1 MNDKR
6 PTASDNGH
14 EEESPGQIAQ
24 EGDRP
29 NGHQTDERGAAMKE
43 SCEHEL
49 RAIRDCLIE
58 EMEWSKVP

>member
-1 MNDKR
+1 MNDER

-14 EEESPGQIAQ
+14 EEERAGKITQ

-49 RAIRDCLIE
+49 QAIRDYVIQ
-58 EMEWSKVP
+58 EMKRSNVP